1 MLPNYQIWVCNDDYS
16 RHVSLSNTPLSR
28 TWTRLRYRQ
37 AVNDL
42 EACTLDLVPNSPKI
56 ADISLMKRLLIYRD
70 GVIVF
75 GGLLERESWKIGPRA
90 SDDTYT
96 LSARSAAE
104 YATWRIAVPPPGDS
118 HDTQKGALDDVAKA
132 YVRNHMGTL
141 ADVARQFGD
150 LTVAANA
157 GAAPSGTWQA
167 RYTILLT
174 VLQNL
179 AAGGGFDWR
188 FVPSATGWTFETRHP
203 HWGVDRRK
211 GNGVNDECVFSLDR
225 RNFVRMTYTR
235 DLLEHYNA
243 VYAAGNEQGINRKI
257 ELREDAAAA
266 VAFKRREMFF
276 GDSRLSKEESIQ
288 AAGDVQLAKYAVAEV
303 MTVKPLP
310 GVWPAQFDLGDL
322 ITCYAV
328 RYGRTF
334 RYSGKVTALNV
345 EVDERGVET
354 VAPELEAV

>member
-1 MLPNYQIWVCNDDYS
+1 MASYTIWVCNDDYS

-42 EACTLDLVPNSPKI
+42 ESCTLDLVPNSPKI
-56 ADISLMKRLLIYRD
+56 PDLSLMQRLLIYRD

-104 YATWRIAVPPPGDS
+104 YATWRIAVPASGES
-118 HDTQKGALDDVAKA
+118 HDTQKGPLDDVAKA
-132 YVRNHMGTL
+132 YVRNHMGGL

-150 LTVAANA
+150 LGVEADA
-157 GAAPSGTWQA
+157 GAADSDTWQA
-167 RYTILLT
+167 RYTLLLT

-179 AAGGGFDWR
+179 AIKGGFDWR
-188 FVPSATGWTFETRHP
+188 FVPSATGWEFQTKYPR
-203 HWGVDRRK
+203 WGTDRRK

-225 RNFVRMTYTR
+225 RNFAEMTYTR

-243 VYAAGNEQGINRKI
+243 VYVAGNEQGINRKI

-266 VAFKRREMFF
+266 VAFKRREKFF
-276 GDSRLSKEESIQ
+276 SDSRLSRRESLQ
-288 AAGDVQLAKYAVAEV
+288 AAGDVQLAKYAPVEV

-322 ITCYAV
+322 ITCYAN

-334 RYSGKVTALNV
+334 RYDGKVTALSI
-345 EVDERGVET
+345 EVNEQGLEIVT
-354 VAPELEAV
+354 PELEAV